1 MSNHNASVQYK
12 NGGNLVID
20 DEDRTLFK
28 NHTYQTKFK
37 SIIWSYWIEKPKVK
51 CYEAVLLTLGL
62 NPEKIDYPSRV
73 WATQLNSDDRN
84 ALDERIDNFKMLI
97 GKGKLFE
104 SDVEEDL
111 GVEVKLK
118 KVAEYLKKRNATM
131 PTELI
136 QLVSKNENNT
146 ISPPDHIRRLSLSDF
161 FTVVQA
167 ACLISNDEP
176 GRIQALIDSH
186 DLRYDSWNY
195 GEHTQAVETIKKGIK
210 AKKLIQDA
218 DGDIPRASLQ
228 KFLFEKNHIIAGF
241 NDNPPS
247 QDQSTFGIPS
257 IQQNEP
263 NVDNLNAEIA
273 QLKDQLAQAQQ
284 YIQELEEM
292 QSAKNAIINDEIT
305 LKDSD
310 LLFIA
315 VLMENLKNAI
325 TVKANRVQSKILQKI
340 ENESNGITGLSKS
353 RTEKLMSE
361 ANKIY
366 KALKNKQMK

>member
-284 YIQELEEM
+284 RIQELEVSQKFQHASLDLNNKNHAPELLLAIQAWEARYINNEYPHM
-292 QSAKNAIINDEIT
+292 EHTPAIKAYLAKNGYT
-305 LKDSD
+305 VTRLKERIS
-310 LLFIA
+310 
-315 VLMENLKNAI
+315 AI
-325 TVKANRVQSKILQKI
+325 TNPKNI
-340 ENESNGITGLSKS
+340 NKS
-353 RTEKLMSE
+353 D
-361 ANKIY
+361 N
-366 KALKNKQMK
+366 